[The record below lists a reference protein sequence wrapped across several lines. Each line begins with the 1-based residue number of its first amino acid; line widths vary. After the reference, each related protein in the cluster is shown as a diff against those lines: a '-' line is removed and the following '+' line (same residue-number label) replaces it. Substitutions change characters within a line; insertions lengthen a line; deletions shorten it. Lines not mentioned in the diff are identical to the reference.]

1 MAAQTCFTHTTH
13 TPYTVLTRVLPPL
26 YPVTGPLVPFSPISE
41 ESGEEVPSSAAL
53 QEGIASLK
61 PSKRPTDSEPRSTS
75 KSPDSKSEDQREL
88 QFESSMEIGSGE
100 NERYHVYLEIIFL

>member
-1 MAAQTCFTHTTH
+1 MCICALHYA
-13 TPYTVLTRVLPPL
+13 L
-26 YPVTGPLVPFSPISE
+26 YLNAVIGPLVPFSPISE
-41 ESGEEVPSSAAL
+41 ESGEDIPSSAAL

-61 PSKRPTDSEPRSTS
+61 PARPDTDTRSTS

-100 NERYHVYLEIIFL
+100 